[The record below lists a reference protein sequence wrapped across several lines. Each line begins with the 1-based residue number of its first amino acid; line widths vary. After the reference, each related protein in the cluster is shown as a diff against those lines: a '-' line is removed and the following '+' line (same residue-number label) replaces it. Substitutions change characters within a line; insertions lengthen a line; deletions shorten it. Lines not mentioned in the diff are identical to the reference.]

1 MSTKKTTKKTTSK
14 TSKPKAAPK
23 ASTTPTA
30 KRTAAASPKGHPRD
44 PKRPATGT
52 VLHRSY
58 KGKVHEIRVLPDGY
72 EFEGQ
77 PFKSLT
83 ALAMFITG
91 YKAISGPVWFR
102 SAKPIAEAK

>member
-1 MSTKKTTKKTTSK
+1 MPTKKTATRKSGTS
-14 TSKPKAAPK
+14 KAAPK
-23 ASTTPTA
+23 TPTA
-30 KRTAAASPKGHPRD
+30 PAAKRAAAAKSKVTHGD

-77 PFKSLT
+77 TFKSLT

-102 SAKPIAEAK
+102 SAKPQVEAK

>member
-1 MSTKKTTKKTTSK
+1 MPTKKTATRK
-14 TSKPKAAPK
+14 TSTSKAAPK
-23 ASTTPTA
+23 APTAPAA
-30 KRTAAASPKGHPRD
+30 KRTAVAKATVTPGNPQ
-44 PKRPATGT
+44 RPATGT
-52 VLHRSY
+52 VLHRPY

-77 PFKSLT
+77 TFKSLT

-102 SAKPIAEAK
+102 SAKPQVEAK

>member
-14 TSKPKAAPK
+14 TKAAPK
-23 ASTTPTA
+23 PRTTPAA

-77 PFKSLT
+77 TFKSLT

-102 SAKPIAEAK
+102 SAKPQVEAK